1 MAGEADIYIVAL
13 GAEKKGYCCS
23 GKRTKGCKFT
33 GEGNMIINTLG
44 NRHAEYA
51 TENTPPKI
59 QLDGE
64 SCFLLNL

>member
-44 NRHAEYA
+44 NRLPEYA
-51 TENTPPKI
+51 TQNTT
-59 QLDGE
+59 
-64 SCFLLNL
+64 